1 MASKG
6 DKTGPKTGPKKM
18 NRAEQ
23 KRLAAEQAA
32 RKARRQ
38 WILIVGVGVL
48 IVGGILAVSIW
59 DARPREGDTSLT
71 AWDLPARDND
81 ADGDGR
87 ITLAEFAGKPTVV
100 NFYADWCTAC
110 EEELPDFAIVED
122 DLGGEVNFV
131 HVNTQETGDWQRF
144 MQLGT
149 GDWPIA
155 QDINGQEAG
164 GSGLYESVARQ
175 AGLRGMPVTA
185 FYDANGRW
193 VRTVGFL
200 DELQLRG
207 FIRNDFGIG

>member
-1 MASKG
+1 MAKSGQAKKPN
-6 DKTGPKTGPKKM
+6 KT
-18 NRAEQ
+18 EQ
-23 KRLAAEQAA
+23 KRIAAAAAA

-38 WILIVGVGVL
+38 WMLIIGAGVL
-48 IVGGILAVSIW
+48 IVGTVLAISIW
-59 DARPREGDTSLT
+59 DARPRAGDTTRS

-87 ITLAEFAGKPTVV
+87 IRLADFEGQPTVV

-110 EEELPDFAIVED
+110 EAELPDFAIVED
-122 DLGGEVNFV
+122 DLGEAVNFV
-131 HVNTQETGDWQRF
+131 HVNTQETGDWRRF

-155 QDINGQEAG
+155 QDINGQQAG
-164 GSGLYESVARQ
+164 GSGLYESVARA

-185 FYDANGRW
+185 FYDADGRW

-200 DELQLRG
+200 NEAELRSI
-207 FIRNDFGIG
+207 IRNDFGIG